1 MATEVILKDE
11 ATCRGVEYALW
22 YHASCTVE
30 GTLDEEC
37 WKAADEVAGIN
48 EIDDGAMPSS
58 ELADAR
64 LNTLVIARADIERVR
79 DAGIGDLLELET
91 SASALAEG
99 LAACKEAV
107 DGAPRLLKWPAT
119 GQKVRD
125 LIAATGEAAVALLA
139 ELEKTAV
146 AA

>member
-11 ATCRGVEYALW
+11 ATCRAVEYALW

-64 LNTLVIARADIERVR
+64 LNTLVIARADPLVHVLEGLIR
-79 DAGIGDLLELET
+79 LLEERLRE
-91 SASALAEG
+91 
-99 LAACKEAV
+99 AAQYGPLPMGDV
-107 DGAPRLLKWPAT
+107 ID
-119 GQKVRD
+119 
-125 LIAATGEAAVALLA
+125 IAAELRWAAEEAIRMLPQLATRLTPRERKAVA
-139 ELEKTAV
+139 
-146 AA
+146 